1 MIQWLQSKLVLMV
14 AGIILISSVTAVFH
28 YQLESM
34 EREELE
40 DRCRKITR
48 VIDKMDKTNVDEMRQ
63 RITFE
68 ETSEGIYLSPQVR
81 GGPYNIEIRTDF
93 VRLEKDDESVIEG
106 LTANVHFWNPED
118 MNNTGELD
126 EDEKRWRDS
135 LSPSLKTRSGDYDID
150 LLKLELRD
158 GDFIESH
165 IFIFE
170 VETF

>member
-63 RITFE
+63 RIVFE
-68 ETSEGIYLSPQVR
+68 EGSEGIYLSPQIR
-81 GGPYNIEIRTDF
+81 GDPYNIEIQTDF
-93 VRLEKDDESVIEG
+93 VRVEKDGDSVIER
-106 LTANVHFWNPED
+106 LKANVHLWSPCELNT
-118 MNNTGELD
+118 TGELK
-126 EDEKRWRDS
+126 EDEKRWRDFQTPM
-135 LSPSLKTRSGDYDID
+135 LEIRSGTGGIE
-150 LLKLELRD
+150 LLKIELRV
-158 GDFIESH
+158 GDVTQPH
-165 IFIFE
+165 IFVSE
-170 VETF
+170 VETP